1 MKRLKRQ
8 NYDAQLSCL
17 FPKDPFYAVLDL
29 FGHSPRLL
37 SDPATMHQAVQLAA
51 DPGHFCLQERD
62 HCFCRLAGFVFP
74 YSCSLRNLV
83 DQFVHFSLLVVRFR
97 LTMILARLAVRS
109 TESRAAQSQAE
120 RFGRA

>member
-62 HCFCRLAGFVFP
+62 HCFCAWRALSSPIPVLCAIWLINSFI
-74 YSCSLRNLV
+74 S
-83 DQFVHFSLLVVRFR
+83 HSLL
-97 LTMILARLAVRS
+97 
-109 TESRAAQSQAE
+109 
-120 RFGRA
+120 FGFG